1 MIFSKFIIIIAVVYV
16 TYYAINIMIDLIKS
30 KAGSSAHEEGD
41 IQFDLVGE
49 ELFPKKASLDAD
61 DNPFPEPDGGQKQE
75 FDNQREETFS
85 EGYGDRYYG
94 SLGVD
99 LRLEDVLPQE
109 VNRDTERL
117 RKINHH
123 H

>member
-1 MIFSKFIIIIAVVYV
+1 MIFSKFIIIIAVVYAS
-16 TYYAINIMIDLIKS
+16 YYLINIIMDLVKS
-30 KAGSSAHEEGD
+30 KAGSSADEERNV
-41 IQFDLVGE
+41 QFDLVGE
-49 ELFPKKASLDAD
+49 EARPKKASLNAD
-61 DNPFPEPDGGQKQE
+61 DNSLPEPDGGQKQE

-85 EGYGDRYYG
+85 EGYGDRFYG

-109 VNRDTERL
+109 VNRDTERV
-117 RKINHH
+117 RKNNHH